1 MNSKIIKHI
10 KVKYKRNNIDNCMA
24 KIELRNKFINSRK
37 SNYFINPLI
46 EQKFKNKILKIIS
59 L

>member
-10 KVKYKRNNIDNCMA
+10 KVKYKRNNIDDCMA

>member
-1 MNSKIIKHI
+1 MNSKIIKHN
-10 KVKYKRNNIDNCMA
+10 KVKYKRNNIDDCMA

>member
-1 MNSKIIKHI
+1 MNSKSIIHL
-10 KVKYKRNNIDNCMA
+10 KVKYKMNNIDKSMV

>member
-10 KVKYKRNNIDNCMA
+10 KVKYKRNNINPCMY
-24 KIELRNKFINSRK
+24 KIQLRNKFINSRK
-37 SNYFINPLI
+37 SNYFINPII

>member
-10 KVKYKRNNIDNCMA
+10 KLKYELNNINRCMY
-24 KIELRNKFINSRK
+24 KIQLRNKFINSRK
-37 SNYFINPLI
+37 SNYFINPII

>member
-1 MNSKIIKHI
+1 MNSKSIIHL
-10 KVKYKRNNIDNCMA
+10 KVKYKMNNIDKSMV

-37 SNYFINPLI
+37 CNYFINPLI

>member
-1 MNSKIIKHI
+1 MNAKIIKHI
-10 KVKYKRNNIDNCMA
+10 KLKYELNNINRCMY
-24 KIELRNKFINSRK
+24 KIQLRNKFINSRK

>member
-1 MNSKIIKHI
+1 MDSKIIKHI
-10 KVKYKRNNIDNCMA
+10 KLKYELNNINRCMY
-24 KIELRNKFINSRK
+24 KIQLRNKFINSRK